1 MVNGA
6 LFSVVLLNVAAPLKS
21 KMFLQANVVGSA
33 LYATGAAEGMVSNF
47 GPNGILAKDILP
59 DGKWWLFL
67 YEWTFNICNIIVG
80 IVGAGDRRRD
90 DIQHGDT
97 QHNDTQHN
105 I

>member
-1 MVNGA
+1 MSLIPVHC
-6 LFSVVLLNVAAPLKS
+6 FV
-21 KMFLQANVVGSA
+21 QANVVGSA

-80 IVGAGDRRRD
+80 IVGAGWSHD
-90 DIQHGDT
+90 
-97 QHNDTQHN
+97 
-105 I
+105 